1 MLSIIIPTLNEEQHI
16 QKLLLQLSAQKKVS
30 FEIIVSDGGSKDA
43 TLKIAKDIG
52 AVIVSGEPGRGKQL
66 NNGAQYAKGEY
77 FLFLHADS
85 GIENKFQLKDSLDF
99 IKGLSEPS
107 AGHFKLNFFCD
118 DPKVKKFLSFF
129 EWKSSYNRDGTFSG
143 DQGLLISKE
152 NFDKLGHFSEKFTF
166 LEDKEFALRFSE
178 IGNLVTLPG
187 EIETSGRRF
196 EAEGPLERSTLNL
209 IIMSMF
215 HLRLFDFF
223 AVAPSIYR
231 EALDSERLDLFPFFQ
246 SALHQ
251 IFGDG
256 FFRAIFRFGSLGS
269 WANANGWQIFLWLGT
284 RSYNPQKFIS
294 IYDRFFSKLSR
305 NMVGDI
311 FVSLIITGWFFL
323 KLFTTWI
330 RFRLKGR

>member
-1 MLSIIIPTLNEEQHI
+1 MLSIIIPTLDEEQHI
-16 QKLLLQLSAQKKVS
+16 QKLLLQLSAQRNVS

-107 AGHFKLNFFCD
+107 AGHFKLNFSCD

-246 SALHQ
+246 TALHQ

-284 RSYNPQKFIS
+284 RSNNPQKFIS

-323 KLFTTWI
+323 KLFTTWV
-330 RFRLKGR
+330 RFRKKAR

>member
-16 QKLLLQLSAQKKVS
+16 QKLLLQLSAQRNVS

-66 NNGAQYAKGEY
+66 NKGAQCAKGEY

-152 NFDKLGHFSEKFTF
+152 NFDKLGRFSEAFTF
-166 LEDKEFALRFSE
+166 LEDKEFALRFSR

-223 AVAPSIYR
+223 VVAPSIYR
-231 EALDSERLDLFPFFQ
+231 EASDSKRLDLFPFFQ
-246 SALHQ
+246 NALHQ

-269 WANANGWQIFLWLGT
+269 WANANGWQIFLWLGAQ
-284 RSYNPQKFIS
+284 SNNPQKFIS
-294 IYDRFFSKLSR
+294 IYDRFFFKLSR

>member
-1 MLSIIIPTLNEEQHI
+1 MLSIIIPTLNEEQQI
-16 QKLLLQLSAQKKVS
+16 QKLLLQLSTQRNVS

-66 NNGAQYAKGEY
+66 NKGAQYAKGEY

-99 IKGLSEPS
+99 IKGLPEPS

-118 DPKVKKFLSFF
+118 DLKVKKFLSFF

-143 DQGLLISKE
+143 DQGLLISRE
-152 NFDKLGHFSEKFTF
+152 NFDKLGHFSERFTF
-166 LEDKEFALRFSE
+166 LEDKEFALRFAE

-187 EIETSGRRF
+187 EIVTSGRRF
-196 EAEGPLERSTLNL
+196 EAEGALERSTLNL

-223 AVAPSIYR
+223 VSAPSIYK
-231 EALDSERLDLFPFFQ
+231 EALNSKKLHLFPFFQ

-256 FFRAIFRFGSLGS
+256 FFKAILRLGTLGR
-269 WANANGWQIFLWLGT
+269 WANANGWQVFLWLGT
-284 RSYNPQKFIS
+284 RSNDHQKFVA
-294 IYDRFFSKLSR
+294 IYDRYFFGVSR
-305 NMVGDI
+305 NIAGDI
-311 FVSLIITGWFFL
+311 LVSLIITGWFFI
-323 KLFTTWI
+323 KLLTTWV
-330 RFRLKGR
+330 RFRMKAR